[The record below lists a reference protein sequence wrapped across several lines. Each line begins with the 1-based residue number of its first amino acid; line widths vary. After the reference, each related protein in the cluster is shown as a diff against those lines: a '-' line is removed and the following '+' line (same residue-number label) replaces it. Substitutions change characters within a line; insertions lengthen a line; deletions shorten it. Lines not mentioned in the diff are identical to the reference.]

1 MSTMRVE
8 GGEVTPPQPGQSSV
22 KIVRYSPQ
30 GTNSF
35 FLFWF
40 SSANEIIF
48 FSPQLCLFFVSLRL
62 TTTPPGRFRDSGGF
76 RKTGQ
81 KKWHKSSIVI
91 HGSVVA
97 PSATVSTS
105 SLRTPRLEGGPLSL
119 CFMVVFIRLLQAIF
133 VMIVSGFGGEDG

>member
-1 MSTMRVE
+1 MSGE
-8 GGEVTPPQPGQSSV
+8 GGGYATQPGQSSV
-22 KIVRYSPQ
+22 KIVRCSPQ
-30 GTNSF
+30 GGELF
-35 FLFWF
+35 FILFWF

-48 FSPQLCLFFVSLRL
+48 FSPQLCPFFRRCV
-62 TTTPPGRFRDSGGF
+62 PAPSGSVIVVASGEPD
-76 RKTGQ
+76 R

-105 SLRTPRLEGGPLSL
+105 FAVNPPVRGGPLSL

-133 VMIVSGFGGEDG
+133 VMIVSGFGGRTDDHF